1 MKTINTVLKVAMIVL
16 LVNCNRFLDEKSDS
30 NLATAETL
38 ADNQALLDDYATLAS
53 NSTSGEIASD
63 DVFVTDADFNT
74 MYDEAMKRLY
84 TWQPSYVSLPTGS
97 DWENCFRRIKIYN
110 TVLFNL
116 GHYEI
121 GNSDNVEGQALL
133 LRGAAYLEAAQ
144 IWCLAYDKNTAE
156 AKLGLPLRLD
166 PDMNIPSV
174 RSTLQ
179 ETYSQILVDLHR
191 AAILLP
197 VNQLAVSRP
206 SKITALAYLSRVYL
220 YMGDY
225 TNALKHGKEALS
237 YHDGLMNFN
246 TLNSASAYP
255 IKNKNVEV
263 LLPTLMSYS
272 PFLATTKAKI
282 NNDLYQS
289 YDTNDLR
296 KTIFFKP
303 LATGEILFKGNYS
316 GSTTRMTCIATDEV
330 YLNVAE
336 AQAYLDDKTSAMRTL
351 NDLLRTRWKSG
362 TFIELSASSAAQAL
376 QMIRAERRK
385 ELLFRGLRWADLKRY
400 NREGANI
407 SLSKTI
413 SGQLFTLPPN
423 DLRYAIAIPED
434 IIKMTGM
441 PQNPR

>member
-53 NSTSGEIASD
+53 HSTSGEIASD

-246 TLNSASAYP
+246 TLNPASAYP

-289 YDTNDLR
+289 YDANDLR

-316 GSTTRMTCIATDEV
+316 GSTTRMTCIATNEV

-336 AQAYLDDKTSAMRTL
+336 AQAYLDDKTSAMHAL

-362 TFIELSASSAAQAL
+362 TFIELSASNAAQAL
-376 QMIRAERRK
+376 QIIRAERRK

>member
-53 NSTSGEIASD
+53 NSTSGEIAAE

-121 GNSDNVEGQALL
+121 GNRDNVEGQALL

-206 SKITALAYLSRVYL
+206 SKTTALAYLSRVYL

-237 YHDGLMNFN
+237 YHDSLMNFN